1 MSKTTLVYP
10 FREASGARQSRGRRA
25 APLAVQSPPFI
36 ESRFGRYEWNVAAE
50 VAQAPSTAALAGM
63 RAGGGGGRCN
73 LRCSAAI
80 HAPRRRCRC
89 VVGEITHR

>member
-50 VAQAPSTAALAGM
+50 VAQAPNTAALAGM
-63 RAGGGGGRCN
+63 RAGGGGGAAT
-73 LRCSAAI
+73 SAA
-80 HAPRRRCRC
+80 ARPFTRRAAAAA
-89 VVGEITHR
+89 VWSAK